1 MKPRL
6 LCHCSFVPVRLLQS
20 LGFETVSLADALV
33 GAAPPMGE
41 LVSPAI
47 CSCMR
52 ALGRVD
58 WSRFDGVILSNCCAS
73 AERLYDALRCR
84 HPELFV
90 ALLET
95 PAEISPPT
103 LRWMRT
109 RLERLLVTLH
119 NRFGL
124 PVPGRLEDAASDI
137 LSAGFP
143 LGFEDGD
150 HRLEADPPACSALGR
165 HPGTKMENKAVWL
178 IGSGIHP
185 SWLDSLEAIF
195 HGMRLWVSSCF
206 SRQRGDELVAAI
218 AGSAGQV
225 EPCPRMSDFIPWF
238 ERALHGRMGEIGGV
252 VGMAAQKC
260 DFGLFALPSIRSVCE
275 RAGVPVLLLEEE
287 FSPDT
292 LERSRIRLEAF
303 YENIAGV
310 GSVWSAPACPSGGE
324 ERI

>member
-1 MKPRL
+1 MKPRP

-33 GAAPPMGE
+33 GAAPPKGE
-41 LVSPAI
+41 LASPAI

-52 ALGRVD
+52 ALGRAD

-124 PVPGRLEDAASDI
+124 PVPGRLEDAAAGM
-137 LSAGFP
+137 LSTGFP
-143 LGFEDGD
+143 LGFEDGGD
-150 HRLEADPPACSALGR
+150 RLEADSPASSALGR
-165 HPGTKMENKAVWL
+165 LPGTKMENKAVWL

-185 SWLDSLEAIF
+185 GWLESLEGIF

-206 SRQRGDELVAAI
+206 SRQRG
-218 AGSAGQV
+218 
-225 EPCPRMSDFIPWF
+225 MSSS
-238 ERALHGRMGEIGGV
+238 R
-252 VGMAAQKC
+252 
-260 DFGLFALPSIRSVCE
+260 PSP
-275 RAGVPVLLLEEE
+275 A
-287 FSPDT
+287 
-292 LERSRIRLEAF
+292 
-303 YENIAGV
+303 
-310 GSVWSAPACPSGGE
+310 APARWSPARE
-324 ERI
+324 

>member
-6 LCHCSFVPVRLLQS
+6 LCHCSFVPIRLLES
-20 LGFETVSLADALV
+20 LGFDTVSLDDATI
-33 GAAPPMGE
+33 GDTGTKGE
-41 LVSPAI
+41 LASQAV

-95 PAEISPPT
+95 PAEINPPT

-119 NRFGL
+119 NRFGIPA
-124 PVPGRLEDAASDI
+124 PVRLEDAAANL
-137 LSAGFP
+137 LSAGLP
-143 LGFEDGD
+143 MGFEQGIDPSGA
-150 HRLEADPPACSALGR
+150 EPWADSAGGLLS
-165 HPGTKMENKAVWL
+165 GTKMQGKTVWL

-185 SWLDSLEAIF
+185 GWLESFENIF
-195 HGMRLWVSSCF
+195 HGMRLCVSSCF
-206 SRQRGDELVAAI
+206 SRPRGDELVAAI
-218 AGSAGQV
+218 TGRSDWV
-225 EPCPRMSDFIPWF
+225 EPCPRMSGFIPWF
-238 ERALHGRMGEIGGV
+238 EKTLQCYTEQIGGV

-260 DFGLFALPSIRSVCE
+260 DFGLFALPSIRNICE
-275 RAGVPVLLLEEE
+275 RAGVPVLVLEEE
-287 FSPDT
+287 FSPHT

-303 YENIAGV
+303 YENITGV
-310 GSVWSAPACPSGGE
+310 GAPACSSGGE
-324 ERI
+324 AGI